1 MAKSAMLMQKPLSNF
16 RKLQFKFWQ
25 LAEPRAV
32 FEWQSF
38 YALRWAMKRLPKGDG
53 HPVVVFPG
61 FASSDRATK
70 PMRGLLNDLG
80 YQSHGWNLGQNL
92 LFDAQLEAEMVAMI
106 REIHQKEG
114 RKVSLIGWSLGGL
127 YAREVAKACP
137 EAVRLVISLGSP
149 ISGVGGH
156 SNAKKLFRAING
168 KPDDLEYAMYQSLN
182 TPPPV
187 PTTSIYSKT
196 DGIVAWE
203 GSVQKRSTCDSETQT
218 ENIEVPASHLGLGV
232 NPLVMNVIADRLAQV
247 EGKWQPFKR
256 KHLLR
261 LIYKKPSKKHVELA

>member
-1 MAKSAMLMQKPLSNF
+1 MGNSGSLMQKPLGSF
-16 RKLQFKFWQ
+16 RKAQFRFWQ
-25 LAEPRAV
+25 LAEPRAI

-38 YALRWAMKRLPKGDG
+38 FALRWAMRKLPKGDG

-61 FASSDRATK
+61 FASSDRATI
-70 PMRGLLNDLG
+70 PMRSLLKDLG
-80 YQSHGWNLGQNL
+80 YKSHGWTLGQNL
-92 LFDAQLEAEMVAMI
+92 WFDAQLEAEMVAMI
-106 REIHQKEG
+106 REIYKKKG

-127 YAREVAKACP
+127 YAREVAKSCP
-137 EAVRLVISLGSP
+137 EAVRIVISLGSP

-156 SNAKKLFRAING
+156 SNVKKLFRMVNG
-168 KPDDLEYAMYQSLN
+168 KPDDLEYSMYKSLS

-203 GSVQKRSTCDSETQT
+203 GSVQKRNGTESETQT

-232 NPLVMNVIADRLAQV
+232 NPLVMNLIANRLAQP
-247 EGKWQPFKR
+247 EGEWQPFQR
-256 KHLLR
+256 KHLMR
-261 LIYKKPSKKHVELA
+261 LIYRKPSKKYVKR